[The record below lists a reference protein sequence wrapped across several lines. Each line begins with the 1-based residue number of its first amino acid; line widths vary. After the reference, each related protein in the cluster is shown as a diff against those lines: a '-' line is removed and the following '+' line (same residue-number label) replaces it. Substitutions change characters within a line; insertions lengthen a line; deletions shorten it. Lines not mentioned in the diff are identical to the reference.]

1 MQFQHGTFT
10 KDASNGSLLLS
21 PFGVDGR
28 QLKSNPCSGKTSVL
42 SRYNQAETFASY
54 EIVQDAYHKVQRLN
68 LFGFDGT
75 PMQPMYL
82 VYRPPQMLPTVTM
95 NPTTKATGGTKATGR
110 IKRSEIEVDIEV
122 PFNKRLTQRDDMDQ
136 KFEIWWW
143 VGLGM
148 TGLGAVGYLCF

>member
-10 KDASNGSLLLS
+10 KVASNGSLLLS

-28 QLKSNPCSGKTSVL
+28 QLMSNPCSSKTSVF
-42 SRYNQAETFASY
+42 SRYNQPEIFASY
-54 EIVQDAYHKVQRLN
+54 EIVLDDYHKVQRLN
-68 LFGFDGT
+68 LLGFDGT

-82 VYRPPQMLPTVTM
+82 VYQPPQMLPTMTM
-95 NPTTKATGGTKATGR
+95 NPTTKATSGTRATGKV
-110 IKRSEIEVDIEV
+110 KRSGIEVEMEV
-122 PFNKRLTQRDDMDQ
+122 PFNKGFKRDLVDP
-136 KFEIWWW
+136 KFELWWW